1 MLRGLP
7 TWIPVALGVLG
18 VASALWHATIAPSAR
33 EIATRERERRSGA
46 LLSNPLAL
54 RDVTAECGVDFV
66 HDGDVHGRF
75 WLPEE
80 MGPGV
85 ALFDC
90 DADADLDLFVAGGG
104 SIDRSGAP
112 QACRL
117 WRNDSGKFTDV
128 TAERG
133 CGIEGPAYGVAAAD
147 YDRDGDVDLFV
158 ARLGANALLRNE
170 GARFSEV
177 ARELGVAD
185 EGFGT
190 AAVWFDMD
198 RDGWLDL
205 YVCNYVDWSPAIEKR
220 CYASGVPDYCDP
232 GAYGSPGQ
240 DRLYRNVGGA
250 RFEDVTERAGILGT
264 RGQGLSV
271 VAEDFDGDGHCD
283 LYVANDSTPAFLWR
297 NRGDGTF
304 AEDALKSGCAY
315 NALGVAIAGMGIACE
330 DLDGDLRADL
340 FVTNIRNQ
348 SHLALLSRGPRFEDA
363 SAKLALPAWSTP
375 WTGFGVV
382 LFDADHDGALEGYFA
397 NGAVNLAPSRVG
409 DPRPYVEPDQFV
421 RFEGGRTRDV
431 TAGSGAV
438 ADESSRGLCSGDID
452 GDGDLD
458 LVLTAFN
465 GRLRVLRNETQGTRH
480 WLQIDVRDERGG
492 AALGARVELESGGRK
507 QVRFVRAQASY
518 LASSDP
524 RVHFGLGATARV
536 DALVV
541 RWPDG
546 SERRLEGV
554 AVDRMLVV
562 PKGEQR

>member
-1 MLRGLP
+1 MQR
-7 TWIPVALGVLG
+7 TTA
-18 VASALWHATIAPSAR
+18 ASA
-33 EIATRERERRSGA
+33 
-46 LLSNPLAL
+46 NPLAL
-54 RDVTAECGVDFV
+54 RDVSAELGVEFV

-85 ALFDC
+85 ALFD
-90 DADADLDLFVAGGG
+90 ADGDLDLDLFVAGGG
-104 SIDRSGAP
+104 SIDGSGPA
-112 QACRL
+112 QTSRL
-117 WRNDSGKFTDV
+117 WLNDGARFRDATL
-128 TAERG
+128 ARG
-133 CGIEGPAYGVAAAD
+133 CELKGPSYGVASAD

-158 ARLGANALLRNE
+158 ARLGPNALLRND
-170 GARFSEV
+170 GARFTEV

-205 YVCNYVDWSPAIEKR
+205 YVCNYVDWTPSIEKR

-232 GAYGSPGQ
+232 GAYESPGQ
-240 DRLYRNVGGA
+240 DRLYRNVDGV
-250 RFEDVTERAGILGT
+250 RFEDVTERAGMLGT
-264 RGQGLSV
+264 RGQGLGV

-304 AEDALKSGCAY
+304 VEDALKAGCAY
-315 NALGVAIAGMGIACE
+315 NSLGVAIAGMGVACE

-340 FVTNIRNQ
+340 LVTNIRNQ
-348 SHLALLSRGPRFEDA
+348 SHLALLARGARFEDA
-363 SAKLALPAWSTP
+363 SARLALPAWSTP

-382 LFDADHDGALEGYFA
+382 LFDQDHDGALEGYFA

-421 RFEGGRTRDV
+421 RFESGRTRDV
-431 TAGSGAV
+431 SAGSGV
-438 ADESSRGLCSGDID
+438 VLDESSRALCSGDID

-458 LVLTAFN
+458 LVVTAFN
-465 GRLRVLRNETQGTRH
+465 GKLRVLRNEQQGAGH
-480 WLQIDVRDERGG
+480 WLMVDVRDELGG
-492 AALGARVELESGGRK
+492 AALGARVELDGSGRK
-507 QVRFVRAQASY
+507 QVRFVRAQSSY
-518 LASSDP
+518 LSSSDP
-524 RVHFGLGATARV
+524 RVHFGLGAAARV
-536 DALVV
+536 DSLVV

-546 SERRLEGV
+546 SERRIE
-554 AVDRMLVV
+554 AVECDRVLVV
-562 PKGEQR
+562 RKEARR